1 MKRNVLIL
9 GISTLLFSFF
19 FYEQRA
25 GINFALFSVA
35 LVLILLFDNMQRIRD
50 TRWVLFAFL
59 SLLSGF
65 FVAWHGTG
73 TSIAANIVALSV
85 LACHSI
91 IPKTSFFPAA
101 IMSFYSYI
109 SSFVYFIVD
118 LAEPKSPREQPEEKS
133 EKKHMEPA
141 AKIVIAIVGF
151 AVLVVF
157 MALYRKANPVFR
169 EFTDDINLDFISVR
183 WMGVTFL
190 GFLLMY
196 GFFFI
201 RYNENLYKKDSEA
214 PSKLNPEENSS
225 TESSLLGFKMHIS
238 SEAMIVTIFLAL
250 LNLMLLLLNVL
261 DISFMANGGN
271 LPTDVTYADY
281 LHKGVA
287 TLIISVIFVIFIVM
301 YFFRGSL
308 NFYEKSASVRLLAV
322 IWLVQNLI
330 MLGSTAFRNAIYIDE
345 YSLTYS
351 RIGVY
356 VWLILTGFG
365 LATTVLKV
373 YAKRS
378 LWFLIRTNGWAFFT
392 VILLL
397 GTVNWDLFIA
407 RYNTQ
412 NSKEID
418 TEYLTAL
425 NDNAL
430 PVMHEVYQKQM
441 AESDFFTNNEGF
453 FQMFDINISWR
464 DMDERTIR
472 FKTRY
477 EEASWKSWN
486 YDDYVT
492 YNSLPHE

>member
-1 MKRNVLIL
+1 M
-9 GISTLLFSFF
+9 
-19 FYEQRA
+19 
-25 GINFALFSVA
+25 
-35 LVLILLFDNMQRIRD
+35 
-50 TRWVLFAFL
+50 
-59 SLLSGF
+59 
-65 FVAWHGTG
+65 
-73 TSIAANIVALSV
+73 VALSV
-85 LACHSI
+85 LACETF
-91 IPKTSFFPAA
+91 IPKSSFFPAF
-101 IMSFYSYI
+101 MVSFYSYI
-109 SSFVYFIVD
+109 SSLVYFIVD
-118 LAEPKSPREQPEEKS
+118 LAEPKRVREKTEGQPEKRRL
-133 EKKHMEPA
+133 EPG

-151 AVLVVF
+151 AILVVF
-157 MALYRKANPVFR
+157 MALYRKANPVFK

-183 WMGVTFL
+183 WMAVTFL

-201 RYNENLYKKDSEA
+201 RYSENLYRKDSEA
-214 PSKLNPEENSS
+214 PSTLNPEENNS

-238 SEAMIVTIFLAL
+238 SEAMIVTIFLGL

-287 TLIISVIFVIFIVM
+287 TLIISVNFVIFIVM
-301 YFFRGSL
+301 YFFRGAL
-308 NFYEKSASVRLLAV
+308 NFYEKSSAVRLLAI
-322 IWLVQNLI
+322 IWLVQNVI

-365 LATTVLKV
+365 LMTTIIKV
-373 YAKRS
+373 HAKRS
-378 LWFLIRTNGWAFFT
+378 TWFLIRTNGWAFFA

-407 RYNTQ
+407 RYNTR
-412 NSKEID
+412 NSEEID
-418 TEYLTAL
+418 VEYLSAL

-430 PVMHEVYQKQM
+430 PVMHEVQQTQQD
-441 AESDFFTNNEGF
+441 ESGF
-453 FQMFDINISWR
+453 ILDSDHLYRLFDITWR
-464 DMDERTIR
+464 DLDNRTAR

-486 YDDYVT
+486 YDDWVT
-492 YNSLPHE
+492 YNSLP

>member
-1 MKRNVLIL
+1 MRRNVIIL
-9 GISTLLFSFF
+9 STATLLFSFF

-25 GINFALFSVA
+25 GINFALFSLA
-35 LVLILLFDNMQRIRD
+35 LVLMLFFDNMKRIRD

-59 SLLSGF
+59 SLLTGF

-85 LACHSI
+85 LACHSV

-109 SSFVYFIVD
+109 SSFVYLIVD
-118 LAEPKSPREQPEEKS
+118 LAEPKGPREKPVAKTEKS
-133 EKKHMEPA
+133 RIEPG

-151 AVLVVF
+151 AILVVF
-157 MALYRKANPVFR
+157 MALYRNANPVFK
-169 EFTDDINLDFISVR
+169 EFTDDINLDFVSVK
-183 WMGVTFL
+183 WMGVTLL

-201 RYNENLYKKDSEA
+201 RYSESLYKKDSEA
-214 PSKLNPEENSS
+214 PSALNSEENSS
-225 TESSLLGFKMHIS
+225 AESSLLGFKMHIH
-238 SEAMIVTIFLAL
+238 SEALIVTIFLAL

-271 LPTDVTYADY
+271 LPTDITYADY

-301 YFFRGSL
+301 YFFRGAL
-308 NFYEKSASVRLLAV
+308 NFYEKSSTVRLLAL

-345 YSLTYS
+345 FSLTYS

-356 VWLILTGFG
+356 VWLILTCFG
-365 LATTVLKV
+365 LITTIFKV
-373 YAKRS
+373 YAK
-378 LWFLIRTNGWAFFT
+378 LAAWFLIRSNGWAFFA

-407 RYNTQ
+407 KYNAR
-412 NSKEID
+412 NSDPID
-418 TEYLTAL
+418 FEYLSKL
-425 NDNAL
+425 NSNTL
-430 PVMHEVYQKQM
+430 PIMYEVLDVQKTSP
-441 AESDFFTNNEGF
+441 ASLSNWDDIFR
-453 FQMFDINISWR
+453 MFDGNAAMNNLS
-464 DMDERTIR
+464 DRTAR
-472 FKTRY
+472 FNTRF

-486 YDDYVT
+486 YDDWVT
-492 YNSLPHE
+492 YNNLP